1 MSFSILLLALLVSS
15 VAADFS
21 PSFRSFINSTYGPE
35 MLAALARTDI
45 GDIGSYG
52 GGSHVGNSATSKRP
66 IILVHGATNT
76 AASFALQRDYFMS
89 HGWSAETVYG
99 TTYGDGGVTDVL
111 HVKMLCEYVQQVRNM
126 IEVVHAFTQQKVD
139 VVDWDPRLLG
149 RRF

>member
-1 MSFSILLLALLVSS
+1 
-15 VAADFS
+15 
-21 PSFRSFINSTYGPE
+21 
-35 MLAALARTDI
+35 
-45 GDIGSYG
+45 
-52 GGSHVGNSATSKRP
+52 
-66 IILVHGATNT
+66 
-76 AASFALQRDYFMS
+76 MS